1 MEDIVVLIPTF
12 NPDIKI
18 MREFINELTKK
29 FKNIVIVNDGCREE
43 YNDFFKELEKYKFP
57 ILQHDVNKGKGRAI
71 KTGFEYILKN
81 YKNIIG
87 TITADCDG
95 QHCVQDIEKC
105 AVQLRKTPKDLI
117 IGCRNFDEKQVP
129 TKRKIAN
136 KITRQVFYFFVGT
149 KLSDTQSGLRGFG
162 TDLMQKFLNTAG
174 ERYEYEMNMLI
185 DCKTYGIK
193 IKEVPI
199 QTIYIDKNETSHFNP
214 VIDSFKIYKMLFKYK
229 FSKKRKKGDK

>member
-12 NPDIKI
+12 NPDIEI
-18 MREFINELTKK
+18 MQKFINELTAK
-29 FKNIVIVNDGCREE
+29 FKNVVIINDGCRDEFK
-43 YNDFFKELEKYKFP
+43 DFFEELAKLNIP
-57 ILQHDVNKGKGRAI
+57 ILHHEVNRGKGRAI
-71 KTGFEYILKN
+71 KTGFEYVLKN
-81 YKNIIG
+81 YKTVIG

-105 AVQLRKTPKDLI
+105 AEQLRKTPGELI

-129 TKRKIAN
+129 IKRKIAN
-136 KITRQVFYFFVGT
+136 KLTRQVFYFFVGT

-162 TDLMQKFLNTAG
+162 IKLMKTFLNTAG
-174 ERYEYEMNMLI
+174 ERYEYETNMLI

-193 IKEVPI
+193 VKEVPI

-214 VIDSFKIYKMLFKYK
+214 IKDSFMIYKLFFKYK
-229 FSKKRKKGDK
+229 FSSKKNKRG

>member
-12 NPDIKI
+12 NPDVEI
-18 MREFINELTKK
+18 MRKFIIELTAK
-29 FKNIVIVNDGCREE
+29 FKNVVIVNDGCESR
-43 YNDFFKELEKYKFP
+43 YNDFFVELKKLNIP
-57 ILQHDVNKGKGRAI
+57 IVHHEVNKGKGRAI

-81 YKNIIG
+81 YKNVIG

-105 AVQLRKTPKDLI
+105 ANQLLKTPEALI
-117 IGCRNFDEKQVP
+117 VGCRNFDEKQVP
-129 TKRKIAN
+129 IKRKIAN

-149 KLSDTQSGLRGFG
+149 KISDTKTGLRGFG
-162 TDLMQKFLNTAG
+162 LKLMEQFLNTAG
-174 ERYEYEMNMLI
+174 ERYEYETNMLI

-199 QTIYIDKNETSHFNP
+199 ETIYIDKNETSHFNP
-214 VIDSFKIYKMLFKYK
+214 IRDSFMIYKLFFKYK
-229 FSKKRKKGDK
+229 FSRKQKKRG

>member
-1 MEDIVVLIPTF
+1 MKDIVVLIPTF

-18 MREFINELTKK
+18 MREFINELTAK
-29 FKNIVIVNDGCREE
+29 FKNVVIVNDGSRDEFK
-43 YNDFFKELEKYKFP
+43 DFFEELTKLNIP
-57 ILQHDVNKGKGRAI
+57 ILHHEVNKGKGRAI

-81 YKNIIG
+81 YKNVIG

-105 AVQLRKTPKDLI
+105 AEQLRKTPQNLI

-129 TKRKIAN
+129 IKRKIAN

-162 TDLMQKFLNTAG
+162 IKLMERFLDTAG
-174 ERYEYEMNMLI
+174 ERYEYETNMLI

-193 IKEVPI
+193 VKELPI

-214 VIDSFKIYKMLFKYK
+214 IKAPFMIYRQFFKYK
-229 FSKKRKKGDK
+229 FSRKHKKRR